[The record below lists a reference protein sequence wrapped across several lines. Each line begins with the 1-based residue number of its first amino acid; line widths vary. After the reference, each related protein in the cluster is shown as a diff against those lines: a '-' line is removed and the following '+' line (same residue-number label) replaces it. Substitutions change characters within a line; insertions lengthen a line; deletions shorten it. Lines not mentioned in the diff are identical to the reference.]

1 MIDKVNSFFLIRE
14 RIVAKTIIL
23 VFYILRKKTSDNIVK
38 SKHFIFIIK
47 LNMAYIF
54 IFIKKIADNS
64 QKICT
69 SATIFKKSYYIFSNT
84 KKNDFSI

>member
-1 MIDKVNSFFLIRE
+1 
-14 RIVAKTIIL
+14 
-23 VFYILRKKTSDNIVK
+23 
-38 SKHFIFIIK
+38 
-47 LNMAYIF
+47 MAYIF

-69 SATIFKKSYYIFSNT
+69 IATIFKKGYYIFSNT